1 MRPILLVLILLLVP
15 AMSLAADTVKSL
27 DDLDIAYDVL
37 GEGDTAVVLI
47 HCWSC
52 DRTYWRE
59 QLDALAA
66 KYLVVN
72 IDLAGHGESSLG
84 RNNYLMAD
92 FGSDVAAVVKKL
104 DLKQVI
110 LVGHSMGGTV
120 AVEAAAQLPGRVIGL
135 IGIDTL
141 QEPGFNYPAQAVEG
155 FLEPMRADFKTRTG
169 QFVASMFPEG
179 ADQALIDQVA
189 GDMSD
194 APPEVAISA
203 MYYLLTHDLK
213 ATLETLDVRIACLD
227 SDKAPIDREGWAFY
241 EPGYA
246 TMTMEGV
253 GHFLLL
259 EKPAEFNSNFLAMIK
274 SLEKYAG
281 VR

>member
-1 MRPILLVLILLLVP
+1 MRTYVLVLILLILP
-15 AMSLAADTVKSL
+15 SLSLATDTVKSL
-27 DDLDIAYDVL
+27 DDLDIAYDVM
-37 GEGDTAVVLI
+37 GEGETAVVLI

-59 QLDALAA
+59 QLAALSA

-92 FGSDVAAVVKKL
+92 FGSDVAAVVKRL

-110 LVGHSMGGTV
+110 LIGHSMGGTV

-141 QEPGFNYPAQAVEG
+141 QEPGFNFPAEAVDG
-155 FLEPMRADFKTRTG
+155 FLAPMRADFKTRTS
-169 QFVASMFPEG
+169 QFVASMFPDG
-179 ADQALIDQVA
+179 ADSALVDLVA
-189 GDMSD
+189 ADMSS

-203 MYYLLTHDLK
+203 MRNLLLHDLK
-213 ATLETLDVRIACLD
+213 ATLNTLSVRIACLD
-227 SDKAPIDREGWAFY
+227 SDKTPIDREGWAFY

-246 TMTMEGV
+246 TVTMEGV

-259 EKPAEFNSNFLAMIK
+259 EKPAEFNSNLLAMIR

-281 VR
+281 VK